1 MKYVYMMKGKVTYLV
16 LYSLLLSLG
25 SFVNDETGLIFLI
38 QEKSIVFVFIL
49 MFILH
54 DLCNLLNMFIN
65 LTHANNGYSIQGQS
79 EIEGEISN

>member
-25 SFVNDETGLIFLI
+25 SFVNDKTGLCFLI

-49 MFILH
+49 MFIIH

-79 EIEGEISN
+79 EIKGEISN